1 LTLALPYLGGL
12 LGGGSSKGVDSEEGD
27 TSVDG
32 DDSVFGGSGDDLMD
46 AFNVPVSPDVVFC
59 GPGDDRA
66 YTDGTD
72 LLAADCEEGILG
84 SRPDAWD
91 RNLYQPA
98 PLRR

>member
-1 LTLALPYLGGL
+1 
-12 LGGGSSKGVDSEEGD
+12 VDSEEGD

-32 DDSVFGGSGDDLMD
+32 DDSVSGGSGDDLMD
-46 AFNVPVSPDVVFC
+46 TFNAPVSPDVVFC

-66 YTDGTD
+66 YTDGAD
-72 LLAADCEEGILG
+72 LLAADCEEGIRG
-84 SRPDAWD
+84 PRPHAWD